1 MAPVMKRRRLE
12 KTAPGP
18 RAEPGPLLVRETEG
32 WTTLGAAEL
41 AARLREGAL
50 RARDVV
56 EAHIR
61 RIQEVNPALNA
72 VVVPLFDEAMAHA
85 EAADARRARGE
96 VLGPLHGVPFTVKE
110 CFDVA
115 GAPSTLGL
123 GHRVGHAAREDS
135 VLVARLRAAGAIL
148 LGKTNLSLLLHGL
161 ESDNAVYGRTNN
173 PYDLERSSGGSSGGE
188 AAILA
193 AGGSALGLGSDV
205 GGSIRVPAHCCG
217 IHGLKPTS
225 GRLSMLGSGDQQRGQ
240 EAVLDQAGPMARHV
254 ADLQLAMRV
263 LTQGD
268 EGVNAIPV
276 PWRDPAQVQLQGLR
290 VGFYAEDGFIDSSPA
305 IARGVREAAAAL
317 RERGAQVIE
326 LPPPDISRAISLYLG
341 LMGADGGAS
350 KRRLLGN
357 GTRDPNLSRVIML
370 GSLPEW
376 SRQLLAALA
385 ERAGQRRL
393 AHAMRAWG
401 QRSVDAYWQ
410 LIDARN
416 AYRTAFLTRL
426 DTERLDALLCPPYP
440 LPAVPHGD
448 SARLGPVN
456 GHALLFNL
464 MGLPAGVVATTRV
477 RPGEERARAV
487 GRDRS
492 DHVARHIEVGSAGL
506 PIGVQV
512 AARPWREDVVL
523 AVMEALE
530 PRAAPRPERGLMMQW
545 EGTPE

>member
-1 MAPVMKRRRLE
+1 MELE
-12 KTAPGP
+12 PGP
-18 RAEPGPLLVRETEG
+18 RLARETQG
-32 WTTLGAAEL
+32 CTTLGAAEL
-41 AARLREGAL
+41 AARLREGVL
-50 RARDVV
+50 GARDVV

-72 VVVPLFDEAMAHA
+72 VVVPLFEEARAHA

-110 CFDVA
+110 CFDVK

-123 GHRVGHAAREDS
+123 SDRVGHTAREDS
-135 VLVARLRAAGAIL
+135 PLVARLRAAGAIL

-173 PYDLERSSGGSSGGE
+173 PYDLGRSSGGSSGGE

-225 GRLSMLGSGDQQRGQ
+225 GRLNMLGSGDQQRGQ

-254 ADLQLAMRV
+254 ADLRLAMTV
-263 LTQGD
+263 LTSGEQ
-268 EGVNAIPV
+268 GVNALAVPPV
-276 PWRDPAQVQLQGLR
+276 AWRDPARVSLQGLR
-290 VGFYAEDGFIDSSPA
+290 VGFYTEDGFIDSAPA
-305 IARGVREAAAAL
+305 VARAVREAAVAL
-317 RERGAQVIE
+317 RERGAEVIE
-326 LPPPDISRAISLYLG
+326 LPPPDVARAISLYLG
-341 LMGADGGAS
+341 LLGADGGAT
-350 KRRLLGN
+350 KRRLLGA
-357 GTRDPNLSRVIML
+357 GTRDPNLSRVILL
-370 GSLPEW
+370 GRLPEW
-376 SRQLLAALA
+376 SRRLLAVLA
-385 ERAGQRRL
+385 ARAGQRRL

-401 QRSVDAYWQ
+401 ERSVDAYWR

-416 AYRTAFLTRL
+416 AYRAAFLARL
-426 DTERLDALLCPPYP
+426 DTERIDALLCPPYP

-464 MGLPAGVVATTRV
+464 MGLPAGVVAATRV
-477 RPGEERARAV
+477 RSGEESMRSV

-492 DHVARHIEVGSAGL
+492 EHVARRIEVGSAGL

-530 PRAAPRPERGLMMQW
+530 LG
-545 EGTPE
+545 GS